1 VLHHEPGA
9 ATVERERPRERESKE
24 CHSRVRHRLA
34 SPRTAGKKAVAAA
47 SKPSEKRARKV
58 GAAVGDSRLGCRS
71 GQGDPLGGKRGAHEG
86 CVGHLRLGE
95 CLAATG
101 ISHRSHILTAGPPFV
116 VGGSLRSWITGMA
129 HPVEFAL
136 LSSLFCSV
144 SLRIYSRGR

>member
-1 VLHHEPGA
+1 MPGIID
-9 ATVERERPRERESKE
+9 RG
-24 CHSRVRHRLA
+24 HSRPHWVGVRVFSVRGNGVWRWELRA
-34 SPRTAGKKAVAAA
+34 AIAA
-47 SKPSEKRARKV
+47 SRRTHLPP
-58 GAAVGDSRLGCRS
+58 RL
-71 GQGDPLGGKRGAHEG
+71 
-86 CVGHLRLGE
+86 GHLRLGE

-116 VGGSLRSWITGMA
+116 VGGSLRSLITGMA